1 MPSQV
6 FLAFSASLSP
16 PNLPNPPV
24 SSHLGRELWIKE
36 RSVSRCDTHLCQSSA
51 DFESRLFRKHF
62 LSTKGPLTDVMLC
75 ALMFR
80 NSFAA
85 FEKTCS
91 YSRLNR
97 ETNLE
102 LIPFAPEGRQP
113 LVKVRRKFRAAPLQR
128 FRPAQKLRLLR
139 KPHGHLHTVPL

>member
-1 MPSQV
+1 MVVQKSTKNSNFDIYQFEVKEAFKQKCFKMHLRSIFILTMPSQV

-80 NSFAA
+80 NV
-85 FEKTCS
+85 TPCC
-91 YSRLNR
+91 
-97 ETNLE
+97 
-102 LIPFAPEGRQP
+102 
-113 LVKVRRKFRAAPLQR
+113 VRKNMFI
-128 FRPAQKLRLLR
+128 
-139 KPHGHLHTVPL
+139 